1 MVKAALYGLLRS
13 SLPRC
18 CVIRYSDM
26 RRSVY
31 MADKSRENKERAKEA
46 AGKAATYGPD
56 IDLEDY
62 SPETE
67 PHPYQEELSAIS
79 QVERDRMLRAGVD
92 LTAKNRSGTFVQKD
106 LSVVHSRSIQEDMEI
121 MDIQQAREQYEWLQE
136 YWWSAIPANMDK
148 FTARAELHQ
157 EHGYFIRSLPGA
169 KSMFPLQACLYLEE
183 DNLAQ
188 DVHNII
194 IAEEDSE
201 LHIITGC
208 ATGPHVKKGLHV
220 GISEFY
226 IKKGAKLTFTM
237 IHNWADKVAVRPRS
251 ATIVEE
257 GGLFLSNYV
266 CMHPVGTLQ
275 MYPVAYLVGEG
286 ATARYNSILVASPGS
301 EMDVG
306 SRVLLKAKGTR
317 AEIISRAI
325 TTGGKIIARGH
336 INGLVPKIK
345 AHLECKGLILSDE
358 GIIHA
363 IPELEGHRQDV
374 DLSHEAAVGK
384 IAQEE
389 VEYLMARGLTEDE
402 ATATI
407 VRGFLH
413 VDIEGLPPELKAEMD
428 KAAEMSE
435 KSLL

>member
-1 MVKAALYGLLRS
+1 MVIAKEEKRAL
-13 SLPRC
+13 
-18 CVIRYSDM
+18 
-26 RRSVY
+26 
-31 MADKSRENKERAKEA
+31 AKEA
-46 AGKAATYGPD
+46 SEKVATYGTD
-56 IDLEDY
+56 IDMESF
-62 SPETE
+62 SPETQE
-67 PHPYQEELSAIS
+67 HPYREDPSAFS
-79 QVERDRMLRAGVD
+79 QIEREQMLKAGVD
-92 LTAKNRSGTFVQKD
+92 LAAKNRSGTFVQKD
-106 LSVVHSRSIQEDMEI
+106 LSVVHSYSAQDGMEI
-121 MDIQQAREQYEWLQE
+121 MDIDQAWEKYAWLHD
-136 YWWSAIPANMDK
+136 YWWKAVPVNMDK
-148 FTARAELHQ
+148 YTARAELHQ
-157 EHGYFIRSLPGA
+157 EHGYFIRSLPGT
-169 KSMFPLQACLYLEE
+169 KSVYPLQACLYLEE

-194 IAEEDSE
+194 IAEEGSE

-208 ATGPHVKKGLHV
+208 ATAPHVRSGLHV

-237 IHNWADKVAVRPRS
+237 IHNWAEKVAVRPRS

-266 CMHPVGTLQ
+266 CMQPVGNLQ
-275 MYPVAYLVGEG
+275 MYPVTHLVGEG
-286 ATARYNSILVASPGS
+286 STARYNAILVATPGS

-306 SRVLLKAKGTR
+306 SRVFLKANGTR

-336 INGLVPKIK
+336 IIGEVPGIK

-363 IPELEGHRQDV
+363 VPELEGHRQDV

-389 VEYLMARGLTEDE
+389 VEYLMARGLSEEE
-402 ATATI
+402 ATAII

-413 VDIEGLPPELKAEMD
+413 VEVEGLPQQLKEEMD
-428 KAAEMSE
+428 RAVQISE
-435 KSLL
+435 KSIL